1 MAGVLAFLGILIL
14 IVVAIFVFIL
24 YLMWDA
30 PRIHQNKIFCPR
42 KFKLLIKDEAEP
54 YVFTQPK
61 VVASESGEYK
71 NYYQT
76 YALQGKALN
85 GALTSHI
92 YSRGQWMVKDEI
104 SAFAT
109 GVIVLERL
117 ENQSKIMELEVENN
131 RLKNEIISLKTD
143 IKREQA
149 EQATSIIRFT
159 EAYGKKAASEE
170 KKA

>member
-1 MAGVLAFLGILIL
+1 MAGVLAFLMILIL
-14 IVVAIFVFIL
+14 VVVAIFVFIL

-30 PRIHQNKIFCPR
+30 PRIRQNKIYCPR
-42 KFKLLIKDEAEP
+42 RFKLLIKDEAEP
-54 YVFTQPK
+54 YGYAKPK
-61 VVASESGEYK
+61 VITSESGDYK

-76 YALQGKALN
+76 YNLQGEALN

-92 YSRGQWMVKDEI
+92 YPRGQWVVKDEI

-117 ENQSKIMELEVENN
+117 ENQSKIMELKVENN
-131 RLKNEIISLKTD
+131 RLKGEIASLKTD

-149 EQATSIIRFT
+149 EQATSIMRFT